1 MVQAELTISNARKC
15 QICAYYRPHP
25 DDDVSLEPLSQ
36 SLSKINPIS
45 KSVIIVGG
53 ECNLGYMDWETLSV
67 FQGKPNQ
74 KQHQQF
80 LDIINDN
87 SLTQVVN
94 KTTCKDKT
102 LDLIVAN
109 YPATVNKVETLP
121 PIADHDIVYKE

>member
-1 MVQAELTISNARKC
+1 MVLAELTISNASTC
-15 QICAYYRPHP
+15 QVCAYYRPDP
-25 DDDVSLEPLSQ
+25 DDDISLEPLSW

-53 ECNLGYMDWETLSV
+53 EFNLGYMDWETLSV

-80 LDIINDN
+80 LDIINGN

-102 LDLIVAN
+102 
-109 YPATVNKVETLP
+109 
-121 PIADHDIVYKE
+121 